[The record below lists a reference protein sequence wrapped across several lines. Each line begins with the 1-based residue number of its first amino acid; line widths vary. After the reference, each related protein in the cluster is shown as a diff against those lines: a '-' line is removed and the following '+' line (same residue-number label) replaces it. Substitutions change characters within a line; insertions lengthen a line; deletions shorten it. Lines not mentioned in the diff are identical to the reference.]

1 MKCEKKTCDL
11 VKSTRSKILHWYLL
25 KHLLSYKIS
34 EDKHCD
40 CKCATIED
48 GLTKEEVERDC
59 TEKHVGY

>member
-1 MKCEKKTCDL
+1 M
-11 VKSTRSKILHWYLL
+11 VKSTRSEILHWYLL
-25 KHLLSYKIS
+25 KHLLSYKIL